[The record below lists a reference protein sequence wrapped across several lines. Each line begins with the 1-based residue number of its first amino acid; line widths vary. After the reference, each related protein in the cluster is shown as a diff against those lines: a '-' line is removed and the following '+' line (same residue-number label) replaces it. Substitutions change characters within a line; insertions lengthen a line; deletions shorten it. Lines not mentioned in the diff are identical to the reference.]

1 MNKNLKNAGPKE
13 LDSNL
18 PVDARL
24 NSVVKKVK
32 NRFRSNS
39 TNNKRKD
46 IIKVISSLEN
56 RGILLKG
63 STRNV
68 TSQEKGFLNFFRSLM
83 TAGLPIKKNVVQPL
97 AKTF

>member
-1 MNKNLKNAGPKE
+1 MQDSIVLLKKLKTGSGVT
-13 LDSNL
+13 L
-18 PVDARL
+18 
-24 NSVVKKVK
+24 
-32 NRFRSNS
+32 

-97 AKTF
+97 VKTFWFHYY

>member
-1 MNKNLKNAGPKE
+1 MQDSIVLLKKLKTGSGVT
-13 LDSNL
+13 L
-18 PVDARL
+18 
-24 NSVVKKVK
+24 
-32 NRFRSNS
+32 

-97 AKTF
+97 VKTF

>member
-1 MNKNLKNAGPKE
+1 MQDSIVLLKKLKTGSGVT
-13 LDSNL
+13 L
-18 PVDARL
+18 
-24 NSVVKKVK
+24 
-32 NRFRSNS
+32 

-46 IIKVISSLEN
+46 IIKVISSFEN

-68 TSQEKGFLNFFRSLM
+68 TSQEEGFLNFFRSLM

-97 AKTF
+97 AKTFRFHYY